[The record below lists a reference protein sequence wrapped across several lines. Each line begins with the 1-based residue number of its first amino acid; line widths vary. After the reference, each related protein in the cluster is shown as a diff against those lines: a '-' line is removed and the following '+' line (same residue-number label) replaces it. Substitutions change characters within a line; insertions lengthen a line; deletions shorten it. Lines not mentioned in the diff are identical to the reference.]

1 MNGHSTYEALR
12 HFADSYG
19 LVAMAIVF
27 MVLVAWPFR
36 PGAKRHNDRAANLL
50 FKDADDGES

>member
-27 MVLVAWPFR
+27 LVLVAWPFR
-36 PGAKRHNDRAANLL
+36 PGAKRHNDRAANLI